1 MRVDMYLLR
10 DDSEPDELA
19 CRLTG
24 KAWPASTTVQI
35 LCNDSQQCQ
44 SIDKLLWQLP
54 GNRFIAHQV
63 TDANQPVNDQ
73 PVQAPVSISMHHQP
87 SVTSSVLIE
96 LRDRPEIIDDSKGIS
111 RVLDIVANSD
121 AARTNARQR
130 YKAYRQLTT
139 ELHTHELPTKS

>member
-10 DDSEPDELA
+10 NGAEPDELA

-24 KAWPASTTVQI
+24 KAWPGSSTVQI
-35 LCNDSQQCQ
+35 LCNDPQQCQ

-63 TDANQPVNDQ
+63 TDSKQSVEGQ
-73 PVQAPVSISMHHQP
+73 SVQAPVSISVHHQP
-87 SVTSSVLIE
+87 SATSSVLIE
-96 LRDRPEIIDDSKGIS
+96 LRDRPGIIDDSQGIS
-111 RVLDIVANSD
+111 RVLDIVADSD
-121 AARTNARQR
+121 SARANARQR

-139 ELHTHELPTKS
+139 ELHTHELTIKS